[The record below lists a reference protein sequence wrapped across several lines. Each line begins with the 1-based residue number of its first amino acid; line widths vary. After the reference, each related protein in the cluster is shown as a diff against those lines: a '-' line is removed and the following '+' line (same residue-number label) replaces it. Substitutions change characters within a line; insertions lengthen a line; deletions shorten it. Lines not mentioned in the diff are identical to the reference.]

1 MTKENFIKISKD
13 YIALTK
19 PKVILLLVVTAIS
32 GMFLGNGSAP
42 SIILML
48 IVILGGTL
56 ASGGAGAINHFI
68 DKDVDQMMKRTS
80 NRPVASSRVSPKKA
94 LSFGIILTL
103 LSFIVLYFGSNF
115 LTAIL
120 AILGNIFLQ
129 LFFSGHHH
137 IFGLLLC

>member
-94 LSFGIILTL
+94 LSFGIIL
-103 LSFIVLYFGSNF
+103 IGSRKK
-115 LTAIL
+115 
-120 AILGNIFLQ
+120 
-129 LFFSGHHH
+129 
-137 IFGLLLC
+137 